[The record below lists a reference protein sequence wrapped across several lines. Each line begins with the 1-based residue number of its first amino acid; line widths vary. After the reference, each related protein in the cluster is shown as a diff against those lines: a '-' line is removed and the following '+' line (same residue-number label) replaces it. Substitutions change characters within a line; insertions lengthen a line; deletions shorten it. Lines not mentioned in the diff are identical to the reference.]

1 MNLNADYEA
10 VLGVL
15 LESTE
20 LPREV
25 TPSCPEGKSR
35 WHTARRLI
43 TEGLAGYTETDVD
56 RIGRALQRRGLATHK
71 TLHGVTR
78 WALTGTGIGEARHRA
93 TLTALG
99 LGSS

>member
-1 MNLNADYEA
+1 MRLNADYEA

-15 LESTE
+15 LASTE
-20 LPREV
+20 MPREV
-25 TPSCPEGKSR
+25 TPSCPEGRSR
-35 WHTARRLI
+35 WHTARRLM

-78 WALTGTGIGEARHRA
+78 WALTGTGTGEAWHQARLA
-93 TLTALG
+93 AA
-99 LGSS
+99 S